1 MQPILNNCRKSTG
14 FRQLA
19 VAHFSL
25 FGRDILKAVD
35 DRSSHGEISG
45 APVPPGFVDKLHG
58 LFE

>member
-1 MQPILNNCRKSTG
+1 VNNCRKSTG

-25 FGRDILKAVD
+25 FGRDILKAVE
-35 DRSSHGEISG
+35 DRSSRGEIIG
-45 APVPPGFVDKLHG
+45 APVPPRFVDKLHG